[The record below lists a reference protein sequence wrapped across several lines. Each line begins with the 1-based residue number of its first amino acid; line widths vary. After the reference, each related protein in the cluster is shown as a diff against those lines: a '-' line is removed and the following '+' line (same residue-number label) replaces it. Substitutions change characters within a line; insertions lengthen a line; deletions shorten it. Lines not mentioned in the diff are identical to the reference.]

1 MASSYQAPA
10 TSRYDAGVAIDSD
23 LFQRLCRAR
32 DHLTASGE
40 KPPTLRRL
48 ARLAGISPHHLL
60 RVFRGAFGET
70 PHAFMTS
77 VRLARAKAA
86 LRAGRSVT
94 ETCFDVG
101 FVSLGSFSAK
111 FRRAVGVSPS
121 EYRRQVRA
129 AAPSPE
135 LTEALTVPFCFLQA
149 FAPAAS
155 RIATME
161 KPLPFRP

>member
-1 MASSYQAPA
+1 M
-10 TSRYDAGVAIDSD
+10 AIDND

-32 DHLTASGE
+32 DHLTDSIEEA
-40 KPPTLRRL
+40 PTLRGL

-70 PHAFMTS
+70 PHGFLTS
-77 VRLARAKAA
+77 VRISRAKAR

-101 FVSLGSFSAK
+101 FASLGSFSAK

-121 EYRRQVRA
+121 EYRRQLRA
-129 AAPSPE
+129 AAPSSGQ
-135 LTEALTVPFCFLQA
+135 TDALTVPFCFLQA
-149 FAPAAS
+149 FAPAS
-155 RIATME
+155 VGIATME